1 MTVYLLQYGGQ
12 ALQLSPMQRLW
23 KYAPVIVLL
32 ARHRDRDRDRH
43 RHHQQQQQHHYH
55 RQSTQCDTS
64 LSAQLLSSADCE
76 NIKFS

>member
-23 KYAPVIVLL
+23 KLDAPVIVLL
-32 ARHRDRDRDRH
+32 AHHRDRH
-43 RHHQQQQQHHYH
+43 RHRHHQQQQHHYH